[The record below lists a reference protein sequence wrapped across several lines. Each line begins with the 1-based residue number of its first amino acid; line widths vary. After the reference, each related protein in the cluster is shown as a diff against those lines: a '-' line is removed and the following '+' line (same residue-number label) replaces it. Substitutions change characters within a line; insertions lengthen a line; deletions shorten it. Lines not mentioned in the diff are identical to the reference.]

1 MKVLGSVFE
10 GFARLLFG
18 VNMGLVLF
26 MPDSWSKLG
35 IVVYGMTLYTMA
47 STTADIVRKR

>member
-1 MKVLGSVFE
+1 MKVLGTTFE

-35 IVVYGMTLYTMA
+35 IVVYGLVLQVMA
-47 STTADIVRKR
+47 FTTADIVRNR